1 MDAILRDITII
12 FAVSTII
19 LLICA
24 KIKIPGILGYLFTGL
39 LIGPTGLAF
48 ISNTENV
55 SHMAEIGV
63 ILLLFT
69 IGLEFSVKQLMTLKR
84 SALGGGVLQVLIT
97 SLFVTLLCIILGLD
111 TELSIFI
118 GMIIAPSSTAI
129 VLKLLMER
137 GEVEA
142 PFGRIT
148 TSVLIFQDIAVIPMM
163 LIARMLA
170 PGNESSALDIV
181 FTLGNAVIVVV
192 LLFAAARFIVPKLL
206 AKVTNLSLIHI

>member
-1 MDAILRDITII
+1 MDIILRDITII
-12 FAVSTII
+12 FAVSTIV

-24 KIKIPGILGYLFTGL
+24 RIKIPGILGYLITGL
-39 LIGPTGLAF
+39 LIGPNGLGF

-55 SHMAEIGV
+55 AHMAEIGV

-69 IGLEFSVKQLMTLKR
+69 IGLEFSLKQLLALKR
-84 SALGGGVLQVLIT
+84 SALGGGMLQVFIT
-97 SLFVTLLCIILGLD
+97 SLFVTLLCIILGLN

-129 VLKLLMER
+129 VLKLMMER
-137 GEVEA
+137 GEIES
-142 PFGRIT
+142 PYGRIT

-170 PGNESSALDIV
+170 PGNDSSVWEIV
-181 FTLGNAVIVVV
+181 LTLGNAIIVVV
-192 LLFAAARFIVPKLL
+192 LLFILASGAIVY
-206 AKVTNLSLIHI
+206 SILIIV